1 MNRIFIIAEAGVNH
15 NGSIKVAKQLID
27 TAKEIGADAIKFQSF
42 KTEKL
47 VIKKSN
53 KAEYQKAAGSIE
65 ESQFDMLKRLELS
78 ESQQIALLKYAN
90 GKQIKF
96 LSSPFDIES
105 INFLDQIGL
114 DIFKIPSG
122 EITNLPYLRKIG
134 KLKAKIILSTGMA
147 LLNEIEEAMNVL
159 VKNGTRFDDIII
171 LHCNTEYPTPFEDVN
186 LNAMQTIKSE
196 LKARVGYSDHTI
208 GSEVSIAAAALGA
221 EVIEKHFTL
230 DKNMEGPDH
239 KASMNPAEFEIL
251 ITSIRN
257 IELALGS
264 GIKKPTKSE
273 EKNISIVRKS
283 IVAAK
288 QINKGDKF
296 TKENITIKRPGIGI
310 SPMKWDNV
318 IGKIAP
324 KDFIEDDL
332 IEI

>member
-1 MNRIFIIAEAGVNH
+1 
-15 NGSIKVAKQLID
+15 
-27 TAKEIGADAIKFQSF
+27 
-42 KTEKL
+42 
-47 VIKKSN
+47 
-53 KAEYQKAAGSIE
+53 
-65 ESQFDMLKRLELS
+65 
-78 ESQQIALLKYAN
+78 
-90 GKQIKF
+90 
-96 LSSPFDIES
+96 
-105 INFLDQIGL
+105 
-114 DIFKIPSG
+114 
-122 EITNLPYLRKIG
+122 
-134 KLKAKIILSTGMA
+134 
-147 LLNEIEEAMNVL
+147 
-159 VKNGTRFDDIII
+159 
-171 LHCNTEYPTPFEDVN
+171 
-186 LNAMQTIKSE
+186 MQTIKSE

>member
-1 MNRIFIIAEAGVNH
+1 
-15 NGSIKVAKQLID
+15 
-27 TAKEIGADAIKFQSF
+27 
-42 KTEKL
+42 
-47 VIKKSN
+47 
-53 KAEYQKAAGSIE
+53 
-65 ESQFDMLKRLELS
+65 
-78 ESQQIALLKYAN
+78 
-90 GKQIKF
+90 
-96 LSSPFDIES
+96 
-105 INFLDQIGL
+105 
-114 DIFKIPSG
+114 
-122 EITNLPYLRKIG
+122 
-134 KLKAKIILSTGMA
+134 
-147 LLNEIEEAMNVL
+147 
-159 VKNGTRFDDIII
+159 
-171 LHCNTEYPTPFEDVN
+171 
-186 LNAMQTIKSE
+186 
-196 LKARVGYSDHTI
+196 
-208 GSEVSIAAAALGA
+208 
-221 EVIEKHFTL
+221 
-230 DKNMEGPDH
+230 MEGPDH